1 MSAEPQYRTS
11 ASVKPEALDQP
22 AAMNTPPPAG
32 KHRMSVRSRLLFFLV
47 AWLIVL
53 MPFLFWWS
61 TWFGRQLSPSKITEY
76 LHDNNHPRHI
86 QHALVQMGE
95 RMSRGDAAAKQWYPD
110 LLRLATCKVEEVRN
124 TDAWVMGQDTSQQ
137 EFHAAL
143 LQMLQDDSPMVR
155 GNAALSLVRFGD
167 ASGHDQIVSLLQ
179 PAKIT
184 APQAGKVEDTG
195 KAGTAVRQGGL
206 VAALRDIN
214 ANKIDVRSPVSGRI
228 RAVEVERGDR
238 VSAGTEL
245 AVVAPGDDQVWEALR
260 ALYVIGRPED
270 LPSIIPYQHQ
280 IPDVSER
287 VRQQAVQTERAIRD
301 RK

>member
-1 MSAEPQYRTS
+1 MSLESQNRTS
-11 ASVKPEALDQP
+11 EEPSAIDSAAP
-22 AAMNTPPPAG
+22 APART
-32 KHRMSVRSRLLFFLV
+32 KHHMSLRARLLFFLV

-61 TWFGRQLSPSKITEY
+61 TWFGRHLSPSQINQY
-76 LHDNNHPRHI
+76 LHDDKHPRHI

-95 RMSRGDAAAKQWYPD
+95 RMAAGDSTAKQWYPD
-110 LLRLATCKVEEVRN
+110 LLRLAAYNVEEVRN

-137 EFHAAL
+137 DFHAAL
-143 LQMLQDDSPMVR
+143 LKMLQDGSPIVR

-167 ASGHDQIVSLLQ
+167 ASGHDQIVSLLV

-184 APQAGKVEDTG
+184 APTAGTVEDTG
-195 KAGTAVRQGGL
+195 KAGRAVRQGGL
-206 VAALRDIN
+206 IAKLRDQN
-214 ANKIDVRSPVSGRI
+214 GRAVELRSPVTGRI
-228 RAVEVERGDR
+228 RSIEIERGDK
-238 VSAGTEL
+238 VSGGTEL
-245 AVVAPGDDQVWEALR
+245 AVVSPGDDQVWEAMR

-270 LPSIIPYQHQ
+270 LPAVTPYEHQ

-287 VRQQAVQTERAIRD
+287 VRQQAVETERAIRD